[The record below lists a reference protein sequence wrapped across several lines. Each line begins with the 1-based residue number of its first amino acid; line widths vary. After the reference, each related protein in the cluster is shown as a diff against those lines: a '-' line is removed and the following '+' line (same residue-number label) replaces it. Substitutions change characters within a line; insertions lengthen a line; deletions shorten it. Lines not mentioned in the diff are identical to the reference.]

1 MSTRSA
7 PLPPGSTIGILGGG
21 QLGRMTAL
29 AAAPLGYRCHIYC
42 PQAGEPATQ
51 VCDRATIAAYDD
63 AEALAAFAQAVDV
76 VTYEFENVPAAT
88 AEVLAR
94 NVLLRPR
101 PEALAICQDR
111 LKEKD
116 FLRSIGIATAAYAP
130 AADTRALGRAVA
142 EIGRPA
148 ILKSVRMGYDGKGQV
163 PLRSGTDLG
172 EAWAEMAGSI
182 PEASG
187 IVERR
192 VEFLLEISVVV
203 ARGVDGDIA
212 AYVPVENRHENHI
225 LAQTIA
231 PAPISTKLRDEADAV
246 AREIVEALDFVGV
259 MGVEM
264 FVTEDGHILVNE
276 LAPRPHNSGHWTLD
290 ACATSQF
297 EQHVRAVVGL
307 PLGDCERHS
316 DAAMENLIGNDVDA
330 WQELAGEPRAHLHL
344 YGKDAP
350 RPGRK
355 MGHVTRLF
363 ARGTAVRDEESES
376 SEELD

>member
-1 MSTRSA
+1 MSAEST
-7 PLPPGSTIGILGGG
+7 PLPPGSVIGILGGG

-42 PQAGEPATQ
+42 PDAGAPATQ

-94 NVLLRPR
+94 HVTLRPK
-101 PEALAICQDR
+101 PEILAICQDR

-116 FLRSIGIATAAYAP
+116 FLRSIGIETAAYAP

-163 PLRSGTDLG
+163 PLKAGTDLG

-182 PEASG
+182 PGASG

-192 VEFLLEISVVV
+192 VEFTMEISVVA
-203 ARGVDGDIA
+203 ARGVSGEIS

-225 LAQTIA
+225 LAKTLA
-231 PAPISTKLRDEADAV
+231 PARISAKLSGKARDI
-246 AREIVEALDFVGV
+246 ARSIVEALDFVGV

-264 FVTEDGHILVNE
+264 FVTEDEHILVNE
-276 LAPRPHNSGHWTLD
+276 LAPRPHNSGHWTID
-290 ACATSQF
+290 ACPASQF

-307 PLGDCERHS
+307 PLGDGARHS
-316 DAAMENLIGNDVDA
+316 DATMHNLIGAEANDWRA
-330 WQELAGEPRAHLHL
+330 LASDPRIRLHL
-344 YGKDAP
+344 YGKGQA

-355 MGHVTRLF
+355 MGHTTRL
-363 ARGTAVRDEESES
+363 APRGTGAPES
-376 SEELD
+376 D

>member
-1 MSTRSA
+1 MTAQTA
-7 PLPPGSTIGILGGG
+7 PLPPGSIIGILGGG

-42 PQAGEPATQ
+42 PEAGVPATQ

-101 PEALAICQDR
+101 PEVLAICQDR

-116 FLRSIGIATAAYAP
+116 FLRAIGIATAAYAP

-182 PEASG
+182 PDASG

-192 VEFLLEISVVV
+192 VEFTMEISVVV
-203 ARGVDGDIA
+203 ARGVGGDLA
-212 AYVPVENRHENHI
+212 AYVPVENRHESHI

-231 PAPISTKLRDEADAV
+231 PAPISAKLRGEAGAI
-246 AREIVEALDFVGV
+246 ARRIVEALDFVGV

-316 DAAMENLIGNDVDA
+316 DATMKNLIGSDVEA
-330 WQELAGEPRAHLHL
+330 WQELAGEPQAHLHL
-344 YGKDAP
+344 YGKGAP

-355 MGHVTRLF
+355 MGHVTRLSP
-363 ARGTAVRDEESES
+363 RGNPLRADDTDA